1 MALTHDSLHTGEDA
15 GTLWLGGARMAL
27 LDVAGGVWTLRR
39 NLTALAGRR
48 LTGIVL
54 QQAGATSGAAFARS
68 LGAGAGPEAGPEA
81 VRECIAAVQAA
92 GLGEFT
98 VESLD
103 WPWGRAVVRGRSTFE
118 SWMFTRHGE
127 PPTGPVCAYSAGV
140 LAGIVNGLGARRDLV
155 CVERA
160 CQATGAEHC
169 RFEVRPATAGDRAA
183 GTFDAD
189 PLLSNQWGLLEILF
203 DRMPMGIAI
212 FDRDLVLRRCNP
224 TWADFI
230 DRYTAAH
237 DVSVRPGVGFFDL
250 VPEAQEAVAPL
261 LARALAGE
269 TVRQD
274 ALRLQSGDLVSYWD
288 AVFTPLVENGEV
300 IGVIDVTTDATE
312 RMRAYELMQQ
322 KEAQYRGVFEATS
335 DALIINSLEGIV
347 VEANPA
353 ACRMHGYS
361 YEEFIGR
368 DPRTFVHPDYLDS
381 FREFVETVRAG
392 GQFETQAV
400 NVRKDGSTLPVEVHG
415 VPFLHKGRPH
425 ILAVVR
431 DITDRVQAYQMLE
444 QRVDERTRELTTLLE
459 VSNSMASTLELK
471 PLLNLVFDQLKKL
484 VGYTGA
490 AIFALEKGSFV
501 VLEIRGSTHA
511 TQALPGRFPPEE
523 AGVYQEVLHA
533 RQPIIIDDIWGDS
546 PMAHRFRAQAGGRIG
561 QIFGYARA
569 WLGVPLLVKDHVVGL
584 LRINHDQPGYYTPR
598 HAALVMAVAS
608 QAAITLENARL
619 YERSQELARKN
630 AALAQIASNVAF
642 AGSLEATLHALAR
655 NVVQATSAAACA
667 VVLIDEVGET
677 VRLASC
683 WGLPDGYAAA
693 MEGTWR
699 AGGDAPMLRAFRT
712 RETQIVHD
720 VRRRFLGDA
729 RYAPLHPFLHDAA
742 WDSVVSVPLLYHGRA
757 LGTLESYH
765 QPAPPVTEAETDF
778 LIALA
783 DQAAVAVENARLFA
797 EAQGKAALE
806 ERQRLARE
814 LHDSVSQALYGISL
828 GAHTARRLLDRA
840 PLEAA
845 GPLEYVLSLAE
856 AGLAE
861 MRALIFELRPE
872 SLATEGLVA
881 ALSKQAAALTAR
893 HSIAVQTD
901 LGREPD
907 VPLEVKEAVYRIG
920 QESLHNTV
928 KHAHAANVTLRLAAD
943 PEGLT
948 LDVTDDGIGFDP
960 HGSFPGHLGLRS
972 MHERAVRLGGR
983 LTFESAPGQGTR
995 IRAVIPVFR
1004 PAGGA

>member
-1 MALTHDSLHTGEDA
+1 MALTPDSLHRSEDP
-15 GTLWLGGARMAL
+15 GTLWFGSARMAL
-27 LDVAGGVWTLRR
+27 LDVEAGFWTLRR
-39 NLTALAGRR
+39 SLTALAGRR
-48 LTGIVL
+48 LTGVVL
-54 QQAGATSGAAFARS
+54 QRAGANSGASFARS
-68 LGAGAGPEAGPEA
+68 LTAGIAPEQAREA
-81 VRECIAAVQAA
+81 VRDCVSAIQAA

-98 VESLD
+98 VESLT
-103 WPWGRAVVRGRSTFE
+103 WPLGRAVVRGRFTFE
-118 SWMFTRHGE
+118 SWMFIRHGGSLD
-127 PPTGPVCAYSAGV
+127 GPVCAYSAGV
-140 LAGIVNGLGARRDLV
+140 LAGMMNTLGARRDVV
-155 CVERA
+155 CVEHA
-160 CQATGAEHC
+160 CQATGADYC
-169 RFEVRPATAGDRAA
+169 LFELLPAAISEETAD
-183 GTFDAD
+183 TFDSD

-224 TWADFI
+224 PWAGFI
-230 DRYTAAH
+230 NRYTTAR
-237 DVSVRPGVGFFDL
+237 DVTVRPGVRFFDL
-250 VPEAQEAVAPL
+250 APKAQETVEPL
-261 LARALAGE
+261 LARVLAGE
-269 TVRQD
+269 TIRQD
-274 ALRLQSGDLVSYWD
+274 ALRLQGASLVSYWD
-288 AVFTPLVENGEV
+288 VVLTPLVENGKV

-312 RMRAYELMQQ
+312 RMQTYELMQQ

-335 DALIINSLEGIV
+335 DALIVNSLEGIV

-353 ACRMHGYS
+353 ACRMHGYT
-361 YEEFIGR
+361 YDEFIGR
-368 DPRTFVHPDYLDS
+368 DPRTFVHPDYQAS

-415 VPFLHKGRPH
+415 TPFLHKGQPH

-484 VGYTGA
+484 VDYTGA
-490 AIFALEKGSFV
+490 AIFAVENGSFV
-501 VLEIRGSTHA
+501 ALEIRGPAHGSL
-511 TQALPGRFPPEE
+511 ALPVRFAAEE
-523 AGVYQEVLHA
+523 AAGYQEVLRA
-533 RQPIIIDDIWGDS
+533 RQPVIIDDIWGDS
-546 PMAHRFRAQAGGRIG
+546 SAARRFREQAGDQMR
-561 QIFGYARA
+561 QVFGYARA

-584 LRINHDQPGYYTPR
+584 LRIDHDEPGYYTPR
-598 HAALVMAVAS
+598 HAALVMAVAN

-655 NVVQATSAAACA
+655 TVVQATRAIACS
-667 VVLIDEVGET
+667 VVLIDEVRET

-683 WGLPDGYAAA
+683 WGLPEAYPAAL
-693 MEGTWR
+693 ESTWR
-699 AGGDAPMLRAFRT
+699 TGVDAPMLRDFRT
-712 RETQIVHD
+712 HETQIVPD
-720 VRRRFLGDA
+720 VRRRFIGNA
-729 RYAPLHPFLHDAA
+729 HYTPLHRWRRVAA
-742 WDSVVSVPLLYHGRA
+742 WDSVVAVPLLYHGRA
-757 LGTLESYH
+757 LGTLESYY
-765 QPAPPVTEAETDF
+765 QPAPAVTAAETDF

-840 PLEAA
+840 PQEAA
-845 GPLEYVLSLAE
+845 GPLEYVLSLAQ

-872 SLATEGLVA
+872 ALATEGLVV
-881 ALSKQAAALTAR
+881 ALSTQAAALTAR
-893 HSIAVQTD
+893 HGIDVQTD
-901 LGREPD
+901 LGAEPD

-928 KHAHAANVTLRLAAD
+928 KHAHAANVTLRLPAD

-948 LDVTDDGIGFDP
+948 LEVTDDGIGFDP

-983 LTFESAPGQGTR
+983 LTFDSTPGQGTR
-995 IRAVIPVFR
+995 IRAVIPVLR
-1004 PAGGA
+1004 PTGSA

>member
-1 MALTHDSLHTGEDA
+1 MALTHPSLHTGEDR
-15 GTLWLGGARMAL
+15 GTLWLGSARMAL

-48 LTGIVL
+48 LTGAVL
-54 QQAGATSGAAFARS
+54 QQAGAASGAAFARS
-68 LGAGAGPEAGPEA
+68 LGADAGPEA
-81 VRECIAAVQAA
+81 VRECIAAIQAA

-103 WPWGRAVVRGRSTFE
+103 WPRGQAVVRGRSTFE
-118 SWMFTRHGE
+118 SWMFTRHGQT
-127 PPTGPVCAYSAGV
+127 PDGPVCAYSGGV
-140 LAGIVNGLGARRDLV
+140 LAGIMNALGGRQDVV

-160 CQATGAEHC
+160 CQATGADRC
-169 RFEVRPATAGDRAA
+169 RFELLPATPD
-183 GTFDAD
+183 TFDAD

-224 TWADFI
+224 TWADFVDHYTT
-230 DRYTAAH
+230 DRNVT
-237 DVSVRPGVGFFDL
+237 VRPGLRFFDL
-250 VPEAQEAVAPL
+250 APEVEQAVAPL
-261 LARALAGE
+261 LARVLAGE

-288 AVFTPLVENGEV
+288 AVFTPLIENGEV
-300 IGVIDVTTDATE
+300 VGVIDVTTDATE

-322 KEAQYRGVFEATS
+322 KEAQYRGVFEATG

-353 ACRMHGYS
+353 ACRMHGYT

-368 DPRTFVHPDYLDS
+368 DPRTFVHADYLDS

-415 VPFLHKGRPH
+415 APFLHKGQPH

-431 DITDRVQAYQMLE
+431 DITDRVQAYQTLE

-484 VGYTGA
+484 VDYRGA
-490 AIFALEKGSFV
+490 ALFALETGNLV
-501 VLEIRGSTHA
+501 VLEIRESVLP
-511 TQALPGRFPPEE
+511 TQARPARFLPEK
-523 AGVYQEVLHA
+523 ADVYQEVLQA
-533 RQPIIIDDIWGDS
+533 RQPVIIDDIWGDS
-546 PMAHRFRAQAGGRIG
+546 PMAQRFRRQAGGRVG
-561 QIFGYARA
+561 RIFSNARA

-584 LRINHDQPGYYTPR
+584 LRIDHDQPGYYTPR

-655 NVVQATSAAACA
+655 NVVQATSAVACA

-693 MEGTWR
+693 MEGAWR
-699 AGGDAPMLRAFRT
+699 AGVDAP
-712 RETQIVHD
+712 
-720 VRRRFLGDA
+720 
-729 RYAPLHPFLHDAA
+729 
-742 WDSVVSVPLLYHGRA
+742 
-757 LGTLESYH
+757 
-765 QPAPPVTEAETDF
+765 
-778 LIALA
+778 
-783 DQAAVAVENARLFA
+783 
-797 EAQGKAALE
+797 
-806 ERQRLARE
+806 
-814 LHDSVSQALYGISL
+814 
-828 GAHTARRLLDRA
+828 
-840 PLEAA
+840 
-845 GPLEYVLSLAE
+845 
-856 AGLAE
+856 
-861 MRALIFELRPE
+861 
-872 SLATEGLVA
+872 
-881 ALSKQAAALTAR
+881 
-893 HSIAVQTD
+893 
-901 LGREPD
+901 
-907 VPLEVKEAVYRIG
+907 
-920 QESLHNTV
+920 
-928 KHAHAANVTLRLAAD
+928 
-943 PEGLT
+943 
-948 LDVTDDGIGFDP
+948 
-960 HGSFPGHLGLRS
+960 
-972 MHERAVRLGGR
+972 
-983 LTFESAPGQGTR
+983 
-995 IRAVIPVFR
+995 
-1004 PAGGA
+1004 